1 MKMKFCLKDYL
12 GPYFISLDDI
22 PSGVTQE
29 DFLRNLKHHLMSF
42 KSFGLAVSIMN
53 GQIES
58 DV

>member
-1 MKMKFCLKDYL
+1 MKFCLKDYL